1 MSGLDFAK
9 LTMFF
14 ANWSSSTLLLPC
26 NFFNIASFCSFHFGS
41 IKEMRMCS
49 AISSTGTSSPVIG
62 DTANLVALSPLEA
75 AARSSGFL

>member
-1 MSGLDFAK
+1 
-9 LTMFF
+9 
-14 ANWSSSTLLLPC
+14 
-26 NFFNIASFCSFHFGS
+26 
-41 IKEMRMCS
+41 MRMCS